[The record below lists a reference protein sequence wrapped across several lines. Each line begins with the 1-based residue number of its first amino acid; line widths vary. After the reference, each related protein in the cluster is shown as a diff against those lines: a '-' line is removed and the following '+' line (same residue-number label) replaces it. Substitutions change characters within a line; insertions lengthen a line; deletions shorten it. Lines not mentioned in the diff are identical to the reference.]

1 MSRLNVVI
9 GANIKEL
16 ETNFNKAVK
25 LVQESGDGMSAS
37 VAKAAKD
44 IQDRLQALA
53 SAKPTARVVRQLQTM
68 AMEAR
73 AMGPAFSEMADE
85 FIREAGRM
93 QDEIGDTRAEIG
105 YFASDTR
112 KLDAV
117 IGGANAV
124 AGAFGVVEG
133 AMAAVG
139 VENEDVQKSMVKLQ
153 GIMTMLNGLTA
164 IQNALQSESAV
175 AIGATTAI
183 RKIEAYVM
191 GQATVAARAYS
202 AALVATG
209 FVAAIAVISGIAM
222 AFAEVGRKTQKAKK
236 DTEDFYK
243 LQQEKAKETAQL
255 IRGFD
260 EEVINKAISNAKRK
274 GLTDQQLRDA
284 ELKAVEAAIKSRNAQ
299 LAEEEKY
306 SARYTEISNY
316 IMTLEKRKEDLIT
329 ENIVA
334 ANKKREDLAKQAA
347 EKQKEIITK
356 ALESYTAIYNQFG
369 FKAAQNY
376 SDSFGKKFK
385 AEPINPS
392 DLKGAGLKM
401 VSAMDGIAKDINKNP
416 IQLKID
422 VQTEYSSFIK
432 DLTQMRDAI
441 DAAFE
446 QLIESTLTAIGEAIG
461 GMIAG
466 EQGAFRNFG
475 NVALKAVA
483 DFMKAFGAALI
494 TTAIASD
501 AFQKLILANP
511 IAAAAAGVALVA
523 GSAVITAQLKKGPEF
538 TAFADG
544 GIVYGPTL
552 GLMGEYPGA
561 RSNPEVIA
569 PLDKLKDMIG
579 GAGNESG
586 YIASTHISGRDLAI
600 VLNRYN
606 NDYSRG

>member
-1 MSRLNVVI
+1 M
-9 GANIKEL
+9 
-16 ETNFNKAVK
+16 
-25 LVQESGDGMSAS
+25 M
-37 VAKAAKD
+37 
-44 IQDRLQALA
+44 
-53 SAKPTARVVRQLQTM
+53 
-68 AMEAR
+68 
-73 AMGPAFSEMADE
+73 
-85 FIREAGRM
+85 
-93 QDEIGDTRAEIG
+93 
-105 YFASDTR
+105 
-112 KLDAV
+112 
-117 IGGANAV
+117 
-124 AGAFGVVEG
+124 
-133 AMAAVG
+133 
-139 VENEDVQKSMVKLQ
+139 KLQ
-153 GIMTMLNGLTA
+153 GVMAMLNGLTA

-209 FVAAIAVISGIAM
+209 FVAAVAVISGIAM

-236 DTEDFYK
+236 ETEDFYK
-243 LQQEKAKETAQL
+243 VQEEKAKKTAEA
-255 IRGFD
+255 ISKFD
-260 EEVINKAISNAKRK
+260 EEVIGKAITNAKRK

-284 ELKAVEAAIKSRNAQ
+284 ELKAVETAIKGRKAQ
-299 LAEEEKY
+299 LAEEVKY

-347 EKQKEIITK
+347 EKQKGII
-356 ALESYTAIYNQFG
+356 E
-369 FKAAQNY
+369 KAAQDYIEIYNRFGAKAANNFT
-376 SDSFGKKFK
+376 DNFGKKFK
-385 AEPINPS
+385 AEPVKLE
-392 DLKGAGLKM
+392 DLKGAGLKI
-401 VSAMDGIAKDINKNP
+401 VSAMDGVAKQINKQP

-422 VQTEYSSFIK
+422 VKTEYSSFIE
-432 DLTQMRDAI
+432 DLVQMRDAI

>member
-9 GANIKEL
+9 GADIKQL

-139 VENEDVQKSMVKLQ
+139 VENEDVQKTMMKLQ
-153 GIMTMLNGLTA
+153 GVMAMLNGLTA

-183 RKIEAYVM
+183 RRIEAYVM

-243 LQQEKAKETAQL
+243 VQEEKAKKTAEA
-255 IRGFD
+255 ISKFD
-260 EEVINKAISNAKRK
+260 DEVIGKAVTNAKRK

-284 ELKAVEAAIKSRNAQ
+284 ELKAVEAAIKGRKAQ

-347 EKQKEIITK
+347 EKQKGII
-356 ALESYTAIYNQFG
+356 E
-369 FKAAQNY
+369 KAAQDYIEIYNRFGAKAANNFT
-376 SDSFGKKFK
+376 DNFGKKFK
-385 AEPINPS
+385 AEPVKLE
-392 DLKGAGLKM
+392 DLKGAGLKI
-401 VSAMDGIAKDINKNP
+401 VSAMDGVAKQINKQP

-432 DLTQMRDAI
+432 DLMQMRDAI

-579 GAGNESG
+579 GAGNDSG

>member
-9 GANIKEL
+9 GADIKQL

-73 AMGPAFSEMADE
+73 AMGPAFAEMADE

-139 VENEDVQKSMVKLQ
+139 VENEDVQKTMMKLQ
-153 GIMTMLNGLTA
+153 GVMAMLNGLTA

-209 FVAAIAVISGIAM
+209 FVAAVAVISGIAM

-236 DTEDFYK
+236 ETEDFYK
-243 LQQEKAKETAQL
+243 VQEEKAKKTAEA
-255 IRGFD
+255 ISKFD
-260 EEVINKAISNAKRK
+260 EEVIGKAITNAKRK

-284 ELKAVEAAIKSRNAQ
+284 ELKAVETAIKGRKAQ
-299 LAEEEKY
+299 LAEEVKY

-347 EKQKEIITK
+347 EKQKGII
-356 ALESYTAIYNQFG
+356 E
-369 FKAAQNY
+369 KAAQDYIEIYNRFGAKAANNFT
-376 SDSFGKKFK
+376 DNFGKKFK
-385 AEPINPS
+385 AEPVKLE
-392 DLKGAGLKM
+392 DLKGAGLKI
-401 VSAMDGIAKDINKNP
+401 VSAMDGVAKQINKQP

-422 VQTEYSSFIK
+422 VKTEYSSFIE
-432 DLTQMRDAI
+432 DLVQMRDAI

>member
-9 GANIKEL
+9 GADIKQL

-73 AMGPAFSEMADE
+73 AMGPAFAEMADE

-139 VENEDVQKSMVKLQ
+139 VENEDVQKTMMKLQ
-153 GIMTMLNGLTA
+153 GVMAMLNGLTA

-209 FVAAIAVISGIAM
+209 FVAAVAVISGIAM

-236 DTEDFYK
+236 ETEDFYK
-243 LQQEKAKETAQL
+243 VQEEKAKKTAEL
-255 IRGFD
+255 ISKFD
-260 EEVINKAISNAKRK
+260 DEVIGKAITNAKRK

-284 ELKAVEAAIKSRNAQ
+284 EMKAVEAAIKGRKAQ

-334 ANKKREDLAKQAA
+334 ANKKREDLRKAAA
-347 EKQKEIITK
+347 EKEKEEIKK
-356 ALESYTAIYNQFG
+356 AAEWYRYVYGQFG
-369 FKAAQNY
+369 ENAADNFA
-376 SDSFGKKFK
+376 DNFGKKFK
-385 AEPINPS
+385 SEPVKIE
-392 DLKGAGLKM
+392 DLKGAGLKL
-401 VSAMDGIAKDINKNP
+401 SNSMDEVAKQVNKNP

-422 VQTEYSSFIK
+422 VQTEYTNFIK
-432 DLTQMRDAI
+432 DLMQMRDAI